1 MSDLD
6 KTIEEL
12 EAEVK
17 SELEEKADP
26 KKGAAKGDSMEKSK
40 GEVQDLGPAVVKPD
54 EKDSGPSKADDKM
67 KKAAEPKA
75 KATKMEDTESEDQDK
90 IEEEKEDDDEKE
102 MSDGEMIKAM
112 TSMMKKMEK
121 KDLTTLSDS
130 NFLLFNDE
138 TFRLSIF
145 FF

>member
-17 SELEEKADP
+17 SELEEKADL
-26 KKGAAKGDSMEKSK
+26 KKGAAKGDAMEKPK

-54 EKDSGPSKADDKM
+54 EKDSGPSKADDKV

-75 KATKMEDTESEDQDK
+75 KATKMEDTEAQEDQD
-90 IEEEKEDDDEKE
+90 
-102 MSDGEMIKAM
+102 
-112 TSMMKKMEK
+112 
-121 KDLTTLSDS
+121 LS
-130 NFLLFNDE
+130 L
-138 TFRLSIF
+138 IHI
-145 FF
+145 